1 MSIQPNVARVKALPL
16 LALRGLVPF
25 PGVMIHFDIGRD
37 RSMSALSQAMEGD
50 QELFLVMQRDERTE
64 EPSIDEL
71 HTVGVVVHVR
81 QIMKLPKNGFRVV
94 AEGLYRATV
103 TDVLEAD
110 PCLRVQTVEKR
121 SRLPLDEEKRE
132 AFLRLLSSSFVEYAA
147 LSPNVSADTIDQV
160 SALRGDLCGLCD
172 HIAFAL
178 PLLPDKKQA
187 LLAQL
192 LVATRAQ
199 TVLALLEREK
209 NVAEL
214 ELELHDRVQ
223 ERMDDSQRDYY
234 LREQM
239 RVISDE
245 LGDEDDPLREA
256 EEYRE
261 KLAKLGLSDE
271 AKATLEKECKKL
283 AKMPIGSQ
291 EATVVRTYL
300 DTCIDL
306 PWNVKTED
314 DTDLA
319 RAKEILERDH
329 YGLSDVK
336 ERILELLAVR
346 RRNPEARGQVIC
358 LVGPPGVGKTS
369 IAKSVAEAMG
379 RKFARVSLGGVRD
392 EAEIRGHRRTYIGAM
407 PGRVMAALAKCGSKN
422 PLLLLDEVDKM
433 GNDHR
438 GDPASALLEVLD
450 FEQNHAFVDHY
461 VDLPFDISDVMFLT
475 TANDASAIPAPLYD
489 RMDVITLEGYTE
501 QEKMHIAKRHL
512 VKKQLAANGMEGTKL
527 RFSDAVLKTLIE
539 RYTREAG
546 VRTLERTIGKVCR
559 KMALKAEN
567 GESCTLS
574 VKSLE
579 SLLGPCPYKPDQL
592 PEKDEIGVVNGLAW
606 TSAGGELLPI
616 EVAVLPGTG
625 KIELT
630 GSLGDVMKESAKIAV
645 SVCRANADTYGIDS
659 EFYKTKDLHI
669 HAPEGAVP
677 KDGPSAGITMTTAL
691 VSALSGIPVRRDLA
705 MTGEI
710 SLLGNVLPI
719 GGLKEKLMAAYARK
733 MTTVLIPKENLP
745 DLAKVDEEV
754 KAGLSVLPVSRIDEV
769 LSLALTRPLKARN
782 NAKKRESRPTA
793 TSAAGQRMKGTRV

>member
-37 RSMSALSQAMEGD
+37 RSMAALSQAMEGD

-71 HTVGVVVHVR
+71 HTVGVVAHVR

-178 PLLPDKKQA
+178 PLLPDKKQT

-209 NVAEL
+209 NVAQL

-422 PLLLLDEVDKM
+422 PLLLFDEVDKM

-450 FEQNHAFVDHY
+450 FEQNHAFMDHY

-579 SLLGPCPYKPDQL
+579 SLLGPCPYKPDQP

-782 NAKKRESRPTA
+782 NAKKRESRSTV

>member
-1 MSIQPNVARVKALPL
+1 MSIQTNVARVKALPL

-25 PGVMIHFDIGRD
+25 PGVMIHFDIGRE
-37 RSMSALSQAMEGD
+37 RSMAALSQAMEED
-50 QELFLVMQRDERTE
+50 QEIFLVMQRDAQIE

-71 HTVGVVVHVR
+71 HTVGVVAHVR

-94 AEGLYRATV
+94 AEGEYRAVV
-103 TDVLEAD
+103 TEVLESD
-110 PCLRVQTVEKR
+110 PCLRVQVVEKR
-121 SRLPLDEEKRE
+121 SRVPLDDAKRE
-132 AFLRLLSSSFVEYAA
+132 ALSRLIHASFNEYAA
-147 LSPNVSADTIDQV
+147 LSPNVPADAMDRMGQ
-160 SALRGDLCGLCD
+160 LREDLPTLCD
-172 HIAFAL
+172 HVAFYL
-178 PLLPDKKQA
+178 PLLPEKKQT

-199 TVLALLEREK
+199 TVLALLEKEK
-209 NVAEL
+209 NVASL

-223 ERMDDSQRDYY
+223 ERMDDNQRDYY

-239 RVISDE
+239 RVIADE
-245 LGDEDDPLREA
+245 LGDEDDPLHEA
-256 EEYRE
+256 EDYRQKIAALE
-261 KLAKLGLSDE
+261 LSDE
-271 AKATLEKECKKL
+271 VKTTLDKECKKL

-300 DTCIDL
+300 DTCLDL
-306 PWNVKTED
+306 PWNTKTED
-314 DTDLA
+314 DTDLKRA
-319 RAKEILERDH
+319 REILERDH

-336 ERILELLAVR
+336 DRIMELLAVR
-346 RRNPEARGQVIC
+346 RRNPEAKGQVVC

-392 EAEIRGHRRTYIGAM
+392 EAEIRGHRRTYIGSM
-407 PGRVMAALAKCGSKN
+407 PGRIMAAVAKSGSKN

-433 GNDHR
+433 GSDHR

-461 VDLPFDISDVMFLT
+461 IDLPFDISDVMFLT

-489 RMDVITLEGYTE
+489 RMDVITLDGYTE
-501 QEKMHIAKRHL
+501 QEKLHIAKGYL
-512 VKKQLAANGMEGTKL
+512 VKKQLKAAGMEGTKL
-527 RFSDAVLKTLIE
+527 RFSDAVLKALME
-539 RYTREAG
+539 GYTREAG
-546 VRTLERTIGKVCR
+546 VRNLERAIGKVCR

-567 GESCTLS
+567 GESVSLS
-574 VKSLE
+574 VKTLKP
-579 SLLGPCPYKPDQL
+579 LLGPCPYKPDRL
-592 PEKDEIGVVNGLAW
+592 PEKDEIGAVNGLAW

-645 SVCRANADTYGIDS
+645 SVCRANAEKYGIDG
-659 EFYKTKDLHI
+659 EFYKTKDIHI

-691 VSALSGIPVRRDLA
+691 VSALTGVPVRRDMA

-710 SLLGNVLPI
+710 SLRGNVLPI

-733 MTTVLIPKENLP
+733 MTTVLIPSDNLP
-745 DLAKVDEEV
+745 DLEKVDAEV
-754 KAGLSVLPVSRIDEV
+754 REGLTIKPVSHIDDV
-769 LSLALTRPLKARN
+769 LALALTRPLKARKIAGN
-782 NAKKRESRPTA
+782 RESHTA
-793 TSAAGQRMKGTRV
+793 KPALQQRMKGTRV

>member
-1 MSIQPNVARVKALPL
+1 MSIQTNVARVKALPL

-25 PGVMIHFDIGRD
+25 PGVMLHFDIGRE
-37 RSMSALSQAMEGD
+37 RSMAALSEAMESD
-50 QELFLVMQRDERTE
+50 QELFLVMQRDDRVE
-64 EPSIDEL
+64 EPSLDDL
-71 HTVGVVVHVR
+71 HAVGVVVQVR
-81 QIMKLPKNGFRVV
+81 QIMKLPKNGLRVV

-103 TDVLEAD
+103 TEVLSAD

-121 SRLPLDEEKRE
+121 SRLPLDEAKRE
-132 AFLRLLSSSFVEYAA
+132 AFCRLLRASFNEFAA
-147 LSPNVSADTIDQV
+147 LSPNVTADAIDRV
-160 SALRGDLCGLCD
+160 DRLRENLSDLCD
-172 HIAFAL
+172 HIAFNL
-178 PLLPDKKQA
+178 PLFPEKKQA

-192 LVATRAQ
+192 LVGTRAQ
-199 TVLALLEREK
+199 TVLSLLEREK
-209 NVAEL
+209 NVASL

-223 ERMDDSQRDYY
+223 ERMDDNQRDYY

-239 RVISDE
+239 HVIADE
-245 LGDEDDPLREA
+245 LGDEDDPLHEA

-261 KLAKLGLSDE
+261 KIAALALPDE
-271 AKATLEKECKKL
+271 VKTALEKECKKL
-283 AKMPIGSQ
+283 SKMPVGSQ
-291 EATVVRTYL
+291 EATVSRVYL
-300 DTCIDL
+300 DTCLDL

-314 DTDLA
+314 DIDLS
-319 RAKEILERDH
+319 RAKAILERDH
-329 YGLSDVK
+329 YGLSEVK

-346 RRNPEARGQVIC
+346 RRNPDARGQVVC

-369 IAKSVAEAMG
+369 IARAVAEAMG
-379 RKFARVSLGGVRD
+379 RKFVRVSLGGVRD
-392 EAEIRGHRRTYIGAM
+392 EAEIRGHRRTYIGAL
-407 PGRVMAALAKCGSKN
+407 PGRILTAISKAGSKN
-422 PLLLLDEVDKM
+422 PLLLLDEVDKL

-461 VDLPFDISDVMFLT
+461 IDLPFDLSDVMFLT
-475 TANDASAIPAPLYD
+475 TANDASEIPAPLFD
-489 RMDVITLEGYTE
+489 RMDVITLDGYTE
-501 QEKMHIAKRHL
+501 QEKLHIAKRHL
-512 VKKQLAANGMEGTKL
+512 VKKQLAATGMEGTKL
-527 RFSDAVLKTLIE
+527 RFSDSVLKTLIE

-567 GESCTLS
+567 GEPCTLS
-574 VKSLE
+574 AKSLE
-579 SLLGPCPYKPDQL
+579 ALLGPCPYKPDHL
-592 PEKDEIGVVNGLAW
+592 PEQDEIGVVNGLAW

-645 SVCRANADTYGIDS
+645 SVCRANAEKYGIEGD
-659 EFYKTKDLHI
+659 FYKTKDVHI

-691 VSALSGIPVRRDLA
+691 VSALTGIPVRRDVA

-710 SLLGNVLPI
+710 SLRGNVIPI

-733 MTTVLIPKENLP
+733 MTTVLIPRDNLP
-745 DLAKVDEEV
+745 DLAKVDAEV
-754 KAGLSVLPVSRIDEV
+754 REGLTVKPVSHIDEV
-769 LSLALTRPLKARN
+769 LSLSLTRATKAHK
-782 NAKKRESRPTA
+782 AAGKRASRQTA
-793 TSAAGQRMKGTRV
+793 TSAAEQRMKGTCL

>member
-25 PGVMIHFDIGRD
+25 PGVMIHFDIGRE
-37 RSMSALSQAMEGD
+37 RSLAALSKAMEGD
-50 QELFLVMQRDERTE
+50 QELFLVMQRDERVE
-64 EPSIDEL
+64 EPSMDDL

-81 QIMKLPKNGFRVV
+81 QIMKLPKNGLRVV

-103 TDVLEAD
+103 TEVLSAD
-110 PCLRVQTVEKR
+110 PCLQVQTVEKR
-121 SRLPLDEEKRE
+121 SRLPLDDAKRE
-132 AFLRLLSSSFVEYAA
+132 AFCRLLYASWNEYAA
-147 LSPNVSADTIDQV
+147 LSPNVSAD
-160 SALRGDLCGLCD
+160 ALDRAGQLQESLSDLCD
-172 HIAFAL
+172 HVAFHL

-192 LVATRAQ
+192 PVANRAQ
-199 TVLALLEREK
+199 AVLALLEREK
-209 NVAEL
+209 EVANI

-223 ERMDDSQRDYY
+223 ERMDDNQRDYY

-239 RVISDE
+239 RVIADE
-245 LGDEDDPLREA
+245 LGDEDDPLHEA
-256 EEYRE
+256 EDYRQ
-261 KLAKLGLSDE
+261 KIAALDLADE
-271 AKATLEKECKKL
+271 VKTALEKECKKL
-283 AKMPIGSQ
+283 SKMPIGSQ

-300 DTCIDL
+300 DTCLDL
-306 PWNVKTED
+306 PWNTKTED
-314 DTDLA
+314 DTDLKRA
-319 RAKEILERDH
+319 REILERDH
-329 YGLSDVK
+329 YGLTDVK
-336 ERILELLAVR
+336 ERMLELLAVR
-346 RRNPEARGQVIC
+346 RRNPEAKGQVVC

-369 IAKSVAEAMG
+369 IAKSIAEAMG

-392 EAEIRGHRRTYIGAM
+392 EAEIRGHRRTYIGSM
-407 PGRVMAALAKCGSKN
+407 PGRIMAAIAKSGSKN

-461 VDLPFDISDVMFLT
+461 IDLPFDISDVMFLT

-489 RMDVITLEGYTE
+489 RMDVITLDGYTA
-501 QEKMHIAKRHL
+501 QEKLHIAKGYL
-512 VKKQLAANGMEGTKL
+512 VKKQLKANGMEGTKL
-527 RFSDAVLKTLIE
+527 RFSDAVLKALME
-539 RYTREAG
+539 GYTREAG
-546 VRTLERTIGKVCR
+546 VRNLERAIGKVCR

-567 GESCTLS
+567 GEDVSLS
-574 VKSLE
+574 VKSLKP
-579 SLLGPCPYKPDQL
+579 LLGPCPYKPDRL
-592 PEKDEIGVVNGLAW
+592 PEKDEIGAVNGLAW

-645 SVCRANADTYGIDS
+645 SVCRANAEKYGIDG
-659 EFYKTKDLHI
+659 EFYKTKDIHI

-691 VSALSGIPVRRDLA
+691 VSALTGIPARRDMA

-710 SLLGNVLPI
+710 SLRGNVLPI

-733 MTTVLIPKENLP
+733 MTTVLIPSDNLP
-745 DLAKVDEEV
+745 DLEKVDAEV
-754 KAGLSVLPVSRIDEV
+754 REGLTVKPVSHIDDV
-769 LSLALTRPLKARN
+769 LALALTRPPKARKTAGN
-782 NAKKRESRPTA
+782 RESHTA
-793 TSAAGQRMKGTRV
+793 KPALQQRMKGTRV